1 MKFFNRIINSTYND
15 AILKLIDIKIL
26 NGTRYAIINETF
38 YSYRT
43 PIFRLIYKILK
54 EGVYISE
61 NEINKNVTIYILEF
75 IKDNPEIPRKIFHV
89 LKLYINDNK
98 ENLEIFLNQT
108 NMSFLYSI

>member
-1 MKFFNRIINSTYND
+1 M
-15 AILKLIDIKIL
+15 
-26 NGTRYAIINETF
+26 
-38 YSYRT
+38 
-43 PIFRLIYKILK
+43 K

-108 NMSFLYSI
+108 NMSFLYNLTEEIVNSTFLEDLSDVIEKHPELINYTLILVSKWN